1 MKKYTHSGKS
11 LSSAAGRQ
19 GEVRPSFAPYNRP
32 PPIHVPRFWLPKGPA
47 PSGVRETSQ
56 DVKDE
61 GRIPSTLLTT
71 VAQLRNLKFLNG
83 FPEFIIFRIDP
94 ASLAIV
100 CSFCLDMK
108 NINTSM
114 CEPESFCYRILSSF
128 MNSVKTITWVLGW

>member
-83 FPEFIIFRIDP
+83 FPEFIIFRIKE
-94 ASLAIV
+94 
-100 CSFCLDMK
+100 K
-108 NINTSM
+108 NTPQPLTNPTLEM
-114 CEPESFCYRILSSF
+114 
-128 MNSVKTITWVLGW
+128 G